1 MVEYAK
7 QKIEDMIRAM
17 SEDEIEVV
25 IDTLIDMYE
34 DKEKQ
39 DDKE

>member
-7 QKIEDMIRAM
+7 QK
-17 SEDEIEVV
+17 IEVV